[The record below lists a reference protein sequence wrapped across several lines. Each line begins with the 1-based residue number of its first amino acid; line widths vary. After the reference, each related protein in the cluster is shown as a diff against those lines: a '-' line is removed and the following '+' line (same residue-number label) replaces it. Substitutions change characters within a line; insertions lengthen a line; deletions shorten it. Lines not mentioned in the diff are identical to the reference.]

1 VVAEVLH
8 KVKLAEH
15 MRWSSRRW
23 RKSGSRW
30 HRAPVQRCYRAIT
43 SIGALEKMLPI
54 DLFCLLTLLLLPIDL
69 MIVRTSIELGN
80 ALRARR
86 RELGLAQEEIS
97 GVIGVNRRVIGELE
111 RGKGTVQLQ
120 IAMEAA
126 RALGLDIELAPRRK

>member
-1 VVAEVLH
+1 
-8 KVKLAEH
+8 
-15 MRWSSRRW
+15 M
-23 RKSGSRW
+23 
-30 HRAPVQRCYRAIT
+30 I
-43 SIGALEKMLPI
+43 
-54 DLFCLLTLLLLPIDL
+54 LLLIDL

-126 RALGLDIELAPRRK
+126 RALGLDIELASRGK